1 MVPQFYPK
9 LQWRGKT
16 RGSSENMSK
25 HNAKA
30 GGKHGRNVTKHWKM
44 SYGILLPKP
53 NSSPTLTD
61 VHPNLLETS
70 FLCYGARMTKFLTN
84 PYFIFQ
90 RFECYTTLI
99 VKELLQF
106 FRNKNKK
113 FDSYCKAFP

>member
-9 LQWRGKT
+9 LQWRSKT
-16 RGSSENMSK
+16 RGSSKNMSK